1 MGEARDKMPVEKL
14 YLFEL
19 YNVHPSVHNFG
30 APWHPSTEQ
39 LWDDLLT
46 QGITIFGV
54 GSDHAHHFIDWSA
67 KKSNPGHG
75 WVMVQAEEPSFPAL
89 THAMTKGDF
98 YSSSG
103 VVLKEV
109 VRQPAKNAI
118 EED

>member
-46 QGITIFGV
+46 
-54 GSDHAHHFIDWSA
+54 
-67 KKSNPGHG
+67 
-75 WVMVQAEEPSFPAL
+75 
-89 THAMTKGDF
+89 
-98 YSSSG
+98 
-103 VVLKEV
+103 
-109 VRQPAKNAI
+109 
-118 EED
+118 